1 MSKKNKR
8 IVFIIN
14 VDWYFHLHW
23 LERAE
28 YFKNSGFDIYIITN
42 FRSDETKKEL
52 LERGFHC
59 YHFEL
64 ERNSVNFIK
73 ELSSLFHIRKILLDI
88 NPSLIHCITIKPN
101 LYAGIINKLFFNKP
115 IIYSVTG
122 LGATFSSLKIKFK
135 IIRVLAR
142 LIYKY
147 ISVNNSRFIFENSE
161 DYKIFED
168 SGILKNNGVVIKGA
182 GIDLRLFSQSPPPRN
197 NTVLFAARLLRDKGL
212 HELVEAAVLLRE
224 RGIDITV
231 KVAGIIDQDVSSAIP
246 ISVVEEWDKNGDIV
260 WLGNVKNMPALIHQC
275 DLVCLPTMYGEGVPR
290 ILIEAASCQ
299 RPVITTDVPG
309 CRELVEDGVNGLLIK
324 QGSVEA
330 LVNGLEFLLLQPVK
344 REQLGLE
351 GRRIVE
357 REFAQEIV
365 FDKTFKVYQSLLG
378 L

>member
-135 IIRVLAR
+135 IIRVLVR

>member
-14 VDWYFHLHW
+14 VDWYFYLHW
-23 LERAE
+23 LDRAE
-28 YFKNSGFDIYIITN
+28 YFKSIGFDIYIITS
-42 FRSDETKKEL
+42 FRSDETKKEI

-64 ERNSVNFIK
+64 ERNSVNVTK
-73 ELSSLFHIRKILLDI
+73 ELSSLFQIRKILLDI

-135 IIRVLAR
+135 IIRFLVIF
-142 LIYKY
+142 IYKY

-161 DYKIFED
+161 DYKIFEN

-275 DLVCLPTMYGEGVPR
+275 DLVCLPTKYGEGVPR

-324 QGSVEA
+324 PGSVEA
-330 LVNGLEFLLLQPVK
+330 LVNGLESLLLQPVK

>member
-135 IIRVLAR
+135 IIRVLVR

-182 GIDLRLFSQSPPPRN
+182 GIDLRLFSQSPPQE
-197 NTVLFAARLLRDKGL
+197 TIQF
-212 HELVEAAVLLRE
+212 
-224 RGIDITV
+224 
-231 KVAGIIDQDVSSAIP
+231 
-246 ISVVEEWDKNGDIV
+246 
-260 WLGNVKNMPALIHQC
+260 
-275 DLVCLPTMYGEGVPR
+275 Y
-290 ILIEAASCQ
+290 
-299 RPVITTDVPG
+299 
-309 CRELVEDGVNGLLIK
+309 
-324 QGSVEA
+324 
-330 LVNGLEFLLLQPVK
+330 LLL
-344 REQLGLE
+344 
-351 GRRIVE
+351 
-357 REFAQEIV
+357 
-365 FDKTFKVYQSLLG
+365 VY
-378 L
+378 

>member
-14 VDWYFHLHW
+14 VDWYFYLHW
-23 LERAE
+23 LDRAE
-28 YFKNSGFDIYIITN
+28 YFKSIGFDIYIITS
-42 FRSDETKKEL
+42 FRSDETKKEI

-64 ERNSVNFIK
+64 ERNSVNVTK
-73 ELSSLFHIRKILLDI
+73 ELSSLFQIRKILLDI

-135 IIRVLAR
+135 IIRFLVIF
-142 LIYKY
+142 IYKY

-161 DYKIFED
+161 DYKIFEN

-182 GIDLRLFSQSPPPRN
+182 GIDLCLFSQSPPPRN

-275 DLVCLPTMYGEGVPR
+275 DLVCLPTKYGEGVPR

-324 QGSVEA
+324 PGSVEA
-330 LVNGLEFLLLQPVK
+330 LVNGLESLLLQPVK

>member
-1 MSKKNKR
+1 M
-8 IVFIIN
+8 
-14 VDWYFHLHW
+14 
-23 LERAE
+23 
-28 YFKNSGFDIYIITN
+28 
-42 FRSDETKKEL
+42 
-52 LERGFHC
+52 
-59 YHFEL
+59 
-64 ERNSVNFIK
+64 
-73 ELSSLFHIRKILLDI
+73 
-88 NPSLIHCITIKPN
+88 
-101 LYAGIINKLFFNKP
+101 
-115 IIYSVTG
+115 
-122 LGATFSSLKIKFK
+122 
-135 IIRVLAR
+135 
-142 LIYKY
+142 
-147 ISVNNSRFIFENSE
+147 
-161 DYKIFED
+161 
-168 SGILKNNGVVIKGA
+168 
-182 GIDLRLFSQSPPPRN
+182 
-197 NTVLFAARLLRDKGL
+197 
-212 HELVEAAVLLRE
+212 LLRE